1 MQSML
6 LYPRRSRFAPNL
18 LKNNRTCIL
27 TLEPANVNKGGFVKS
42 PISALRFIPRH
53 CGVPHVHLIPRD

>member
-18 LKNNRTCIL
+18 LKNIL
-27 TLEPANVNKGGFVKS
+27 CLNINSPGPDVKQPRKYKTPLKPFSIKGSAAFG
-42 PISALRFIPRH
+42 PI
-53 CGVPHVHLIPRD
+53 